1 MQNMDGS
8 ETHEIL
14 RLQNPD
20 IKILVASGVF
30 YFGNFME
37 MSKSMI
43 NSFYSKTVKLLSVKK
58 QNR

>member
-1 MQNMDGS
+1 MDGS

-30 YFGNFME
+30 YFGNYME
-37 MSKSMI
+37 MLEKHDKQIYSKSGR
-43 NSFYSKTVKLLSVKK
+43 LLSTTKK
-58 QNR
+58 FD